1 MAIQSRK
8 KKNVRLCQ
16 LSQVHGSNKK
26 PPEYQ
31 EKFFGASLST
41 RPWEMMVIKEGKVNQ
56 YYSIVHN
63 LLAYTYTLSKHVL
76 SSFSSSK
83 TSHALF
89 PGSFQKNTMCLFSAK
104 HLPMSASAKTSS
116 HKTVSRKNITW
127 HDESSKKPAFP
138 LHIGA
143 ILIQTTTPWV
153 VGPHKTDTM
162 FLSDWLV
169 ILKYESCTLSLF

>member
-89 PGSFQKNTMCLFSAK
+89 PGSFQKNTMSFPIEITS
-104 HLPMSASAKTSS
+104 HVSASAKHPLVRQFQVKHYSTQLISKNPPNF
-116 HKTVSRKNITW
+116 HFILWYCRK
-127 HDESSKKPAFP
+127 A
-138 LHIGA
+138 
-143 ILIQTTTPWV
+143 
-153 VGPHKTDTM
+153 
-162 FLSDWLV
+162 
-169 ILKYESCTLSLF
+169 